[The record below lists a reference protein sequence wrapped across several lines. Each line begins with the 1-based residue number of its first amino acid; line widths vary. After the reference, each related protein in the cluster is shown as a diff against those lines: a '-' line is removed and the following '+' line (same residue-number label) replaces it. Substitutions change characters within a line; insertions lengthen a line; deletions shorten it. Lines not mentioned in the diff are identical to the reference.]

1 MANEPSRITDNLLNI
16 FNYSF
21 VETVPYEFFKPRPER
36 DIAVKLVDKEYHC
49 AGCGKVTH
57 VVYQERPLT
66 YFSKG
71 KLREQQA
78 IYEKLGK
85 RFPTQEEIA
94 EGQPF
99 TNEAIGY
106 CRDCAAKDILQDK
119 AAGQRV
125 CNLALELHGEDELV
139 VAKARAAMEGAL
151 KKWLAGIESADA
163 FLQYG
168 LGDFNA
174 VRDLICSVMLQDTA
188 EEEAVLAAYTEK
200 VAAIKEEIGNLLESL
215 LDTWQAYATRSTGV
229 YESMND
235 KMYHE
240 YTVIFPKP
248 GMIPED
254 YYIYRSIEKSR
265 VQMFLEQPRIE
276 SLEELLMEVGFHG
289 EWIDLVN
296 QRLQELVAQA

>member
-163 FLQYG
+163 FLEELERQGTDY
-168 LGDFNA
+168 
-174 VRDLICSVMLQDTA
+174 VDLRPTL
-188 EEEAVLAAYTEK
+188 
-200 VAAIKEEIGNLLESL
+200 
-215 LDTWQAYATRSTGV
+215 R
-229 YESMND
+229 
-235 KMYHE
+235 
-240 YTVIFPKP
+240 TVI
-248 GMIPED
+248 
-254 YYIYRSIEKSR
+254 
-265 VQMFLEQPRIE
+265 L
-276 SLEELLMEVGFHG
+276 
-289 EWIDLVN
+289 
-296 QRLQELVAQA
+296 A

>member
-21 VETVPYEFFKPRPER
+21 VETVPYEFFKPNPKR
-36 DIAVKLVDKEYHC
+36 DIAVKLIDKEYHC
-49 AGCGKVTH
+49 PGCGKVTH
-57 VVYQERPLT
+57 VEYQERPLT

-71 KLREQQA
+71 KLAQQRR
-78 IYEKLGK
+78 IYDKLGK
-85 RFPTQEEIA
+85 RFPTMGELEA
-94 EGQPF
+94 GAPF

-106 CRDCAAKDILQDK
+106 CRDCAEKGLLQDNTPE
-119 AAGQRV
+119 QRV
-125 CNLALELHGEDELV
+125 CNLALRLHGEDELV
-139 VAKARAAMEGAL
+139 VAKARAAMEDTL
-151 KKWLAGIESADA
+151 KKWLASVDSAEE

-174 VRDLICSVMLQDTA
+174 VRDLICAVMLQDTSA
-188 EEEAVLAAYTEK
+188 EKKILADYEAQVRAL
-200 VAAIKEEIGNLLESL
+200 KEEIETLLASL
-215 LDTWQAYATRSTGV
+215 PDKWKAYAARSTGV

-240 YTVIFPKP
+240 YTVIFPKE

-265 VQMFLEQPRIE
+265 VRMFLEQPRIE
-276 SLEELLMEVGFHG
+276 TLEELLMEVGFHG
-289 EWIDLVN
+289 EWIDLVS
-296 QRLQELVAQA
+296 QRLQELTKNA

>member
-85 RFPTQEEIA
+85 RFPTQEEIDG
-94 EGQPF
+94 GQPF

-125 CNLALELHGEDELV
+125 CNLALQLHGEDELV

-200 VAAIKEEIGNLLESL
+200 VAAIKEEIGKLLESL
-215 LDTWQAYATRSTGV
+215 PAELQTSL
-229 YESMND
+229 
-235 KMYHE
+235 
-240 YTVIFPKP
+240 P
-248 GMIPED
+248 
-254 YYIYRSIEKSR
+254 SIE
-265 VQMFLEQPRIE
+265 QIE
-276 SLEELLMEVGFHG
+276 RELADDGTFMED
-289 EWIDLVN
+289 ES
-296 QRLQELVAQA
+296 Q

>member
-1 MANEPSRITDNLLNI
+1 M
-16 FNYSF
+16 
-21 VETVPYEFFKPRPER
+21 
-36 DIAVKLVDKEYHC
+36 
-49 AGCGKVTH
+49 
-57 VVYQERPLT
+57 T

-71 KLREQQA
+71 KLKEQRA

-85 RFPTQEEIA
+85 RFPTMEEIA
-94 EGQPF
+94 EGRPF

-106 CRDCAAKDILQDK
+106 CRDCAEKEILHDD

-125 CNLALELHGEDELV
+125 CNLALQLHGEDELV
-139 VAKARAAMEGAL
+139 VAKARAAMEDAL
-151 KKWLAGIESADA
+151 KKWLAGIESVDE

-174 VRDLICSVMLQDTA
+174 VRDLICAVMLQDTSA
-188 EEEAVLAAYTEK
+188 EEALLAAYGDT
-200 VAAIKEEIGNLLESL
+200 VAAIKGEVTALLASL
-215 LDTWQAYATRSTGV
+215 PNTWQAYAARSTGV

-265 VQMFLEQPRIE
+265 VRMFLDQPRIE
-276 SLEELLMEVGFHG
+276 SLEELLTEAGFHG

-296 QRLQELVAQA
+296 QRLQELVQRA

>member
-21 VETVPYEFFKPRPER
+21 VETVPYAFFKPNPER
-36 DIAVKLVDKEYHC
+36 DIAVRLIDKEYHC
-49 AGCGKVTH
+49 PGCGKVTH
-57 VVYQERPLT
+57 VVYQQRPLT

-71 KLREQQA
+71 KLAQQRR
-78 IYEKLGK
+78 IYDKLGK
-85 RFPTQEEIA
+85 HFPTMGEIEA
-94 EGQPF
+94 GTPF

-106 CRDCAAKDILQDK
+106 CRRCAEKGLLQDETP
-119 AAGQRV
+119 AQRV
-125 CNLALELHGEDELV
+125 CNLSQELHAEDELV
-139 VAKARAAMEGAL
+139 VAKAKAAMEEAL
-151 KKWLAGIESADA
+151 KKWLAGVESAEE

-174 VRDLICSVMLQDTA
+174 VRDLICAVMLQDT
-188 EEEAVLAAYTEK
+188 EPVEKVLADYAQKAASIKAEIEK
-200 VAAIKEEIGNLLESL
+200 L
-215 LDTWQAYATRSTGV
+215 LDGLPDKWKAYAARSTGV

-240 YTVIFPKP
+240 YTVIFPQA

-254 YYIYRSIEKSR
+254 YYIYRAIEKSR
-265 VQMFLEQPRIE
+265 VRMFLEQPRIE
-276 SLEELLMEVGFHG
+276 TLEELLTEVGFHG

-296 QRLQELVAQA
+296 QRLQELVQNA

>member
-57 VVYQERPLT
+57 VDYQERPLT

-71 KLREQQA
+71 KLKEQRA

-85 RFPTQEEIA
+85 RFPTMEEIA
-94 EGQPF
+94 EGRPF
-99 TNEAIGY
+99 TNEAIGC
-106 CRDCAAKDILQDK
+106 CRDCAEKEILHDD

-125 CNLALELHGEDELV
+125 CNLALQLHGEDELV
-139 VAKARAAMEGAL
+139 VAKARAAMEEAL
-151 KKWLAGIESADA
+151 KKWLTGIENADE

-174 VRDLICSVMLQDTA
+174 VRDLICAVMLQDTSA
-188 EEEAVLAAYTEK
+188 EEALLAAYGDT
-200 VAAIKEEIGNLLESL
+200 VAAIKGEVTALLASL
-215 LDTWQAYATRSTGV
+215 PDKWQAYAARSTGV

-265 VQMFLEQPRIE
+265 VRMFLDQPRIE
-276 SLEELLMEVGFHG
+276 SLEELLTEVGFHG

-296 QRLQELVAQA
+296 QRLQELVQRA